1 MMADMLALLAVDFT
15 ATAAEVDGI
24 RARLAGWIAEGEAAH
39 GALLLAVARGDES
52 ARSTSVAM
60 GRRVAMLTMAL
71 QSLDYVADQLAA
83 VQAQQ
88 V

>member
-1 MMADMLALLAVDFT
+1 MMADMLALLAVDVAPT
-15 ATAAEVDGI
+15 ATEVDGI
-24 RARLAGWIAEGEAAH
+24 RTRLAEWITEGETAH

-52 ARSTSVAM
+52 LRSTSVTM